1 MRLRPDQVVDGRY
14 RLIERIGS
22 GGMADVW
29 RAHDAELGRDVA
41 IKVLHENFARDTQF
55 VERFRREAS
64 SAAGLQHPNV
74 VSVYD
79 RGEWEGTYYIAMELV
94 EGSLAARPDQPRA
107 RAERGGRGRAAGARR
122 RPASRTSAGSSTAT

>member
-1 MRLRPDQVVDGRY
+1 MRLRPDEVVDDRY

-29 RAHDAELGRDVA
+29 RARDNELERDVA
-41 IKVLHENFARDTQF
+41 IKVLHENFARDREF

-64 SAAGLQHPNV
+64 AAAGLQHPNV

-79 RGEWEGTYYIAMELV
+79 RGSWEDTYYIAMELI
-94 EGSLAARPDQPRA
+94 EGSCC
-107 RAERGGRGRAAGARR
+107 
-122 RPASRTSAGSSTAT
+122 AT

>member
-1 MRLRPDQVVDGRY
+1 MRLLPDQIVDDRY

-29 RAHDAELGRDVA
+29 RAHDSQLGRDVA
-41 IKVLHENFARDTQF
+41 LKVLHENFARDKEF

-74 VSVYD
+74 VSVFD
-79 RGEWEGTYYIAMELV
+79 RGEY
-94 EGSLAARPDQPRA
+94 
-107 RAERGGRGRAAGARR
+107 
-122 RPASRTSAGSSTAT
+122 